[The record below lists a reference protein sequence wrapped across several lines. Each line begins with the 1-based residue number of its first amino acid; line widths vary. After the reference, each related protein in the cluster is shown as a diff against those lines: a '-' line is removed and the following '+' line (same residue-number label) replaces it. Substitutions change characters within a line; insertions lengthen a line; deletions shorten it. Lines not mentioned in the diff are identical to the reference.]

1 MAIVAVDVCS
11 QPIELGLGVVGHEPT
26 RLDALSFA
34 VVSVIAARIGRGFA
48 SRALRAKQACRKSHL
63 LVRFRTTK
71 FPTIRRFIL
80 TFQAI
85 WLSESF
91 LLRMVCFRNVYSFSP

>member
-1 MAIVAVDVCS
+1 MAPEFGWRIAVKS
-11 QPIELGLGVVGHEPT
+11 HP
-26 RLDALSFA
+26 ALMRCLRHRHSYNRA
-34 VVSVIAARIGRGFA
+34 HLARFPLAGCL
-48 SRALRAKQACRKSHL
+48 SAKQPCRKGHL
-63 LVRFRTTK
+63 LDRFRTTN